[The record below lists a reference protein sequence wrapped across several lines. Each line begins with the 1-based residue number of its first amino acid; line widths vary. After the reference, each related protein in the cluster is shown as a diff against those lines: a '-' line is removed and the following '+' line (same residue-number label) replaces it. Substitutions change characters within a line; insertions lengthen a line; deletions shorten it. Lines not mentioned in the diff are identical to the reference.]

1 MATPFKYVKNT
12 NINMKVHGTYD
23 SSLGAIVDEDDNTRK
38 VLALLSEFDGKEID
52 LSVTNKD
59 SEELEEPE
67 DDED

>member
-1 MATPFKYVKNT
+1 
-12 NINMKVHGTYD
+12 MKVHGTYD